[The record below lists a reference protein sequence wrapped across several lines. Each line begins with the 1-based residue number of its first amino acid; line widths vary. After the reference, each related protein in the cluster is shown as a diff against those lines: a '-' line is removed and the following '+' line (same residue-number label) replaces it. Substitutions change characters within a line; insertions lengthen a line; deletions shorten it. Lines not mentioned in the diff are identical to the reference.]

1 MKKKI
6 KKTDVLNDAI
16 TYEKIQKATADNVIL
31 GNVSGA
37 DSDIVELTA
46 AQAATLVGSEL
57 LIDED
62 DFASNSDTKAP
73 TQQSTK
79 AYVDNATA
87 QDVVLLETQ
96 TASSSATIDFTS
108 LSTDYRTFKIVYDSV
123 VPATD
128 GSQLYIRTSTD
139 GGSTF
144 DNGSSDYQYVR
155 HLAVTTSSS
164 AFAATTTHIV
174 ATGGGVGSGTGESAN
189 GEVTLFNPSGTS
201 YTYIQATASYMDNL
215 GRPDWS
221 STAGFRAA
229 SEDVDAIQ
237 FLFASGNIASG
248 TFKLYGYK

>member
-1 MKKKI
+1 MSKKI

-16 TYEKIQKATADNVIL
+16 TYEKLQKAAADNVVL

-46 AQAATLVGSEL
+46 AQLAGIVDGEL

-62 DFASNSDTKAP
+62 DFASDSDTKAP

-79 AYVDNATA
+79 AYVDSATQ
-87 QDVVLLETQ
+87 QDVVLIETQ
-96 TASSSATIDFTS
+96 TASSSATINFTT
-108 LSTDYRTFKIVYDSV
+108 LSTDYRNFKIVFDSV

-128 GSQLYIRTSTD
+128 GAQLYIRTSSN
-139 GGSTF
+139 GGSSY
-144 DNGSSDYQYVR
+144 DSGASDYQYVR

-174 ATGGGVGSGTGESAN
+174 ATGSGVGSSTGEAAN
-189 GEVTLFNPSGTS
+189 GEVILFYPAGTS
-201 YTYIQATASYMDNL
+201 YTYVRAEASYMDNL
-215 GRPDWS
+215 GRPDLS
-221 STAGFRAA
+221 ATAGLRASSA
-229 SEDVDAIQ
+229 DVDAIQ
-237 FLFASGNIASG
+237 FLFSTGNIASG